1 MMVEKGCENC
11 RKWQEHYYWEH
22 MDVSKF
28 RFFKFMSIPD
38 KFAKNFNWGDSL
50 DLKAPSGEIWNTGIA
65 KHASKVFLM
74 SAGWEDF
81 VKAHELQAGDLLIFT
96 CSGKSSVDV
105 LIFEPS
111 GCEKISSLFGNIT
124 SPNTQEHFN
133 DMADKGRQSQGYS
146 MSDCEDTA
154 TPSQMV
160 GSSFHYASTS
170 KKPVGRHPRRRLESP
185 ESSNDHVKQGAID
198 EEESDEENAN
208 SNCYYSVTANRL
220 CDEEKEKVSRLVWIQ
235 PDNPAFVTVL
245 KMSHVR
251 RRSNYL
257 IFPSQFAADHLDS
270 RLQEITLLRPNRKEK
285 WCVKYYHTADARGI
299 RNHNFYK
306 FVQDNNL
313 REGDICAF
321 ELMKAGRKVTM
332 TVHAVRKDADRFA
345 LVP

>member
-11 RKWQEHYYWEH
+11 RKWQEHYYWGH
-22 MDVSKF
+22 MDVSKS
-28 RFFKFMSIPD
+28 RFFKFMMGDFAKAISIPD
-38 KFAKNFNWGDSL
+38 KFAKNFNRGDNL
-50 DLKAPSGEIWNTGIA
+50 VLNAPSGETWNMGIA
-65 KHASKVFLM
+65 KHASKVLLM

-81 VKAHELQAGDLLIFT
+81 VKAHQLQEGDLLIFT
-96 CSGKSSVDV
+96 CSGNSSFDV

-111 GCEKISSLFGNIT
+111 GCEKGNSL
-124 SPNTQEHFN
+124 
-133 DMADKGRQSQGYS
+133 
-146 MSDCEDTA
+146 SDSEDTA
-154 TPSQMV
+154 TPSQLV
-160 GSSFHYASTS
+160 GSSLQYASTS
-170 KKPVGRHPRRRLESP
+170 KKPVGKHPRRRLESP
-185 ESSNDHVKQGAID
+185 ESSKDDVKQGAIG

-208 SNCYYSVTANRL
+208 SNYYYSVTANRL

-270 RLQEITLLRPNRKEK
+270 RPQEITLLRPNRKDK

-306 FVQDNNL
+306 FVLDNNL

-332 TVHAVRKDADRFA
+332 TVHAVRKDAGRSS

>member
-81 VKAHELQAGDLLIFT
+81 VKAHEL
-96 CSGKSSVDV
+96 
-105 LIFEPS
+105 
-111 GCEKISSLFGNIT
+111 
-124 SPNTQEHFN
+124 QEHFN